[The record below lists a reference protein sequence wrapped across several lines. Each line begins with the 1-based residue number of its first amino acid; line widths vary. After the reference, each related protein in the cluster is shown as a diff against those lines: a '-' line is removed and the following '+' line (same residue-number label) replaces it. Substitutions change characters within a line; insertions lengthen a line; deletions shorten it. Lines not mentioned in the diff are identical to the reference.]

1 MVKVMNENEF
11 KEVIKEGTVLVDC
24 FATWCGPCRMLSPI
38 VDQVSEELKDVN
50 FYKLDVDDAENVS
63 NEYGIMS
70 IPTLLVFKDGE
81 LVNKSVGLVN
91 ADALKELVK

>member
-1 MVKVMNENEF
+1 MVKEIKENEF

-24 FATWCGPCRMLSPI
+24 FATWCGPCKMLSPI
-38 VDQVSEELKDVN
+38 VDQVSEEVKDVN
-50 FYKLDVDDAENVS
+50 FYKLDVDDAENIS

-91 ADALKELVK
+91 ADGLKELLK